1 MIKLTDVGDTK
12 QSSLLMKQYLIK
24 ELYTYYNK
32 RDESASK
39 INSDNYFFYYS
50 LNLNTVD
57 HSKVS
62 CKEVLT
68 ISEKLLKTL

>member
-39 INSDNYFFYYS
+39 INSENYFYFI
-50 LNLNTVD
+50 
-57 HSKVS
+57 
-62 CKEVLT
+62 
-68 ISEKLLKTL
+68 ISQI